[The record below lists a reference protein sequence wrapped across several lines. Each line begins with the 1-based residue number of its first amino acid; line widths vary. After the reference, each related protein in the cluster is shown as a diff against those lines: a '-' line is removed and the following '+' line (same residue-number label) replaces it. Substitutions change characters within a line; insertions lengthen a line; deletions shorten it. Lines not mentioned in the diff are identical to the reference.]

1 MKLKAANFSEI
12 LRLENEA
19 CGARLRD
26 NFINQDACYT
36 AHVWSLGVRGDMRVR
51 LHASYAESCFVFVLA
66 GNSFLVRT
74 GPQNGHHIKPV
85 H

>member
-19 CGARLRD
+19 SGARLRD

-36 AHVWSLGVRGDMRVR
+36 ARV
-51 LHASYAESCFVFVLA
+51 
-66 GNSFLVRT
+66 
-74 GPQNGHHIKPV
+74 
-85 H
+85 